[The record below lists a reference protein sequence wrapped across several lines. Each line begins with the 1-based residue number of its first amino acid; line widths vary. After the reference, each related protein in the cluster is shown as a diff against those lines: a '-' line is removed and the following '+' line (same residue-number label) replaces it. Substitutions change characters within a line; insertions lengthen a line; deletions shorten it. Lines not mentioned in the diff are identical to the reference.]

1 MAVFRY
7 SAVDVDASTV
17 AGTVIA
23 DTPRQARDELRGR
36 GLTVAEV
43 AAVGEPSAPDLWERR
58 RGKLAQGEVGAFVRE
73 LATLLGAGIP
83 LLAALDTLIRQHRGR
98 FRTVLQGLRDRI
110 ASGSS
115 LIEAMGA
122 RPAYF
127 DELAQSIVR
136 VGEST
141 GTLETILARLAEFRE
156 KAHRLRS
163 RLVTALVYPAVVCL
177 VGAAVAT
184 FLMTYVVPQL
194 VGTLEEAGRTLPL
207 ATRIV
212 KGASDFVLAWWWA
225 ILGAAALAAAGLK
238 LLRRSARGRLGLD
251 RLVLR
256 LPLVGDVVRK
266 ENTSR
271 MAVVL
276 ASLLR
281 AGVHFDEAVRIT
293 GRTLRS
299 AVFRQ
304 TMETYERAIVSGSDI
319 AGPLEASKVF
329 SPLVIQM
336 LVVGQQ
342 SGQLEDMLAQL
353 SEAYDQQVATATQRL
368 TAMLEPLLI
377 VLLAVVVGFVA
388 FATILPILEVS
399 DAF

>member
-23 DTPRQARDELRGR
+23 DTPRQARDDLRGR
-36 GLTVAEV
+36 GLTVAEI
-43 AAVGEPSAPDLWERR
+43 AAVGEPAAPGLWERR
-58 RGKLAQGEVGAFVRE
+58 RGQLAQSEVDAFVRE

-83 LLAALDTLIRQHRGR
+83 LLAAVDTLIRQHRGR

-115 LIEAMGA
+115 LTEAMGA

-127 DELAQSIVR
+127 DELSRSIVR

-141 GTLETILARLAEFRE
+141 GTLETVLARLAEFRE

-163 RLVTALVYPAVVCL
+163 RLVTALVYPAVVC
-177 VGAAVAT
+177 VIGAAVAT

-194 VGTLEEAGRTLPL
+194 IGTLEEAGRTLPL
-207 ATRIV
+207 ATRLV
-212 KGASDFVLAWWWA
+212 KDASDLLLGWWWA
-225 ILGAAALAAAGLK
+225 LLLAAALAVTGLK
-238 LLRRSARGRLGLD
+238 LLRRTARGRLALD
-251 RLVLR
+251 RLVLA

-271 MAVVL
+271 MAVIM

-299 AVFRQ
+299 AVFRR
-304 TMETYERAIVSGSDI
+304 TMETYELAIVSGSDI
-319 AGPLEASKVF
+319 AGPLEASRVF

-342 SGQLEDMLAQL
+342 AGQLEDMLAQL
-353 SEAYDQQVATATQRL
+353 AEAYDQQVATATQRL

-399 DAF
+399 DVL